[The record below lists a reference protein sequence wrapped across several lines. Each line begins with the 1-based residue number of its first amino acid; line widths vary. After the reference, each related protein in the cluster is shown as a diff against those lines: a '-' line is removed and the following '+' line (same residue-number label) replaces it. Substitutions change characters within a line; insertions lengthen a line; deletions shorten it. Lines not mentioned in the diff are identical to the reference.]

1 MLSLLSSKLSL
12 SNTAQESIEYSGIKT
27 VEIRHLSVILGD
39 KKILDD
45 IDLTLNRGEFTVL
58 LGPNGTGK
66 STLLKALTGELNA
79 KGEFSLFGQNRDSWP
94 ASLLAKHVGV
104 LPQSSSLSFNFMAK
118 EVIELGGI
126 GLTMSNHQLNGVV
139 TKNMRAT
146 DVEHL
151 GFRSYPTLSGG
162 EKQRV
167 HLARVLTQLEQSGKN
182 KILLLDEP
190 TSALDIHHQ
199 HTTLALARILAN
211 QGATVVAVLHD
222 LNLASQYADRI
233 VMLNQGKIEA
243 DDIPAK
249 VLKPEIIEAVYHHKV
264 DIIAHPTYGHPVV
277 IAC

>member
-1 MLSLLSSKLSL
+1 MLSRLGFSFSSATD
-12 SNTAQESIEYSGIKT
+12 NNEPIQYSGHKT
-27 VEIRHLSVILGD
+27 IEIGNLSVTLGD

-66 STLLKALTGELNA
+66 STLLNALTGEISA
-79 KGEFSLFGQNRDSWP
+79 KGEFRIFGRDRAQWP
-94 ASLLAKHVGV
+94 APLLAKHLGV

-126 GLTMSNHQLNGVV
+126 GLTMSNRQLADVV
-139 TKNMRAT
+139 NNHMRVT

-151 GFRSYPTLSGG
+151 GSRSYPTLSGG

-167 HLARVLTQLEQSGKN
+167 HLARVLTQLEQSGDN

-199 HTTLALARILAN
+199 HTTLTLARKLAN
-211 QGATVVAVLHD
+211 EGATVVAVLHD

-233 VMLNQGKIEA
+233 VILNQGKLA
-243 DDIPAK
+243 TDDIPSKA
-249 VLKPEIIEAVYHHKV
+249 LQPEIIEAVYHHKV

>member
-1 MLSLLSSKLSL
+1 MLSLLSSKFTS
-12 SNTAQESIEYSGIKT
+12 SNAAQESIEYSGIKT
-27 VEIRHLSVILGD
+27 VEIRHLSVTLGD
-39 KKILDD
+39 KTILDN
-45 IDLTLNRGEFTVL
+45 IDLTLNRAEFTVL

-66 STLLKALTGELNA
+66 STLLKALTGEIST
-79 KGEFSLFGQNRDSWP
+79 KGEFALFGQERDSWSAP
-94 ASLLAKHVGV
+94 LLAKHLGV

-126 GLTMSNHQLNGVV
+126 GLTMSNRQLEDVV
-139 TKNMRAT
+139 VKHMRET

-151 GFRSYPTLSGG
+151 RFRSYPTLSGG

-167 HLARVLTQLEQSGKN
+167 HLARVLTQLEQSDHN

-199 HTTLALARILAN
+199 HTTLALARKLAN

-222 LNLASQYADRI
+222 LNLAAQYADRI
-233 VMLNQGKIEA
+233 VILNQGKIAA

-249 VLKPEIIEAVYHHKV
+249 ALKPEIIEAVYHHKV

>member
-1 MLSLLSSKLSL
+1 MLSLLSSTKASQ
-12 SNTAQESIEYSGIKT
+12 NESSINYAGYPT
-27 VEIRHLSVILGD
+27 VEIRNLSVTLGN
-39 KKILDD
+39 KKVLDD

-79 KGEFSLFGQNRDSWP
+79 KGNFALFGKPRDQWNP
-94 ASLLAKHVGV
+94 SLLAKHLGV
-104 LPQSSSLSFNFMAK
+104 LPQSSSLSFNFMAQ

-126 GLTMSNHQLNGVV
+126 GLTMPNSELEHVV
-139 TKNMRAT
+139 KGNMRQT

-151 GFRSYPTLSGG
+151 GSRSYPTLSGG

-167 HLARVLTQLEQSGKN
+167 HLARVLTQLEQSGDN

-199 HTTLALARILAN
+199 HTTLALAKDLAN
-211 QGATVVAVLHD
+211 KGATVVAVLHD
-222 LNLASQYADRI
+222 LNLAAQYADRI
-233 VMLNQGKIEA
+233 VILNQGKIVADAQPSEA
-243 DDIPAK
+243 LQPDT
-249 VLKPEIIEAVYHHKV
+249 IEAVYHHKV
-264 DIIAHPTYGHPVV
+264 DIIPHPTYGHPVV

>member
-1 MLSLLSSKLSL
+1 MLSRLGFNFSSSTD
-12 SNTAQESIEYSGIKT
+12 SIESIQYSGQKT
-27 VEIRHLSVILGD
+27 IEIQDLSVTLGD

-45 IDLTLNRGEFTVL
+45 IDLTLHRGEFTVL

-66 STLLKALTGELNA
+66 STLLNALTGEISA
-79 KGEFSLFGQNRDSWP
+79 QGEFRIFGQHRAQWP
-94 ASLLAKHVGV
+94 APILAKHLGV

-118 EVIELGGI
+118 EVVALGGI
-126 GLTMSNHQLNGVV
+126 GLTMSNLQLEDVV
-139 TKNMRAT
+139 THHMRVT

-151 GFRSYPTLSGG
+151 SSRSYPTLSGG

-167 HLARVLTQLEQSGKN
+167 HLARVLTQLEQSGQN

-199 HTTLALARILAN
+199 HTTLTLARQFAN

-233 VMLNQGKIEA
+233 VILNQGKIAA
-243 DDIPAK
+243 DDIPSKA
-249 VLKPEIIEAVYHHKV
+249 LQPEIIEAVYQHKV

>member
-1 MLSLLSSKLSL
+1 MLSLLSSKWSHSTSL
-12 SNTAQESIEYSGIKT
+12 NQTIAYQGNNT
-27 VEIRHLSVILGD
+27 VEIRNLSVTLGN
-39 KKILDD
+39 KNILDD
-45 IDLTLNRGEFTVL
+45 ISLTLHRGEFTVL

-66 STLLKALTGELNA
+66 STLLKALTGELDA
-79 KGEFSLFGQNRDSWP
+79 KGEFSLFGQNRDSWS
-94 ASLLAKHVGV
+94 ASLLAKHLGV

-126 GLTMSNHQLNGVV
+126 GLTMSNRQLEEVIV
-139 TKNMRAT
+139 KHMRET
-146 DVEHL
+146 DVEQL
-151 GFRSYPTLSGG
+151 SFRSYPTLSGG

-167 HLARVLTQLEQSGKN
+167 HLARVLTQLEQSGSN

-199 HTTLALARILAN
+199 HTTLALARKLAN
-211 QGATVVAVLHD
+211 EGATVVAVLHD
-222 LNLASQYADRI
+222 LNLAAQYADRI
-233 VMLNQGKIEA
+233 VILSQGKIAA

-249 VLKPEIIEAVYHHKV
+249 ALKPEIIEAVYHHKV

>member
-1 MLSLLSSKLSL
+1 MLSLLSSKFNS

-27 VEIRHLSVILGD
+27 VEIRHLSVTLGD
-39 KKILDD
+39 QKILDD

-66 STLLKALTGELNA
+66 STLLKALTGEIDT
-79 KGEFSLFGQNRDSWP
+79 KGEFALFGQSRDSWSAP
-94 ASLLAKHVGV
+94 LLAKHLGV

-126 GLTMSNHQLNGVV
+126 GLTMSNRQLEDVV
-139 TKNMRAT
+139 AKHMRET
-146 DVEHL
+146 DIEHL
-151 GFRSYPTLSGG
+151 RFRSYPTLSGG

-167 HLARVLTQLEQSGKN
+167 HLARVLTQLEQSEHN

-199 HTTLALARILAN
+199 HTTLALARKLAN
-211 QGATVVAVLHD
+211 EGATVVAVLHD
-222 LNLASQYADRI
+222 LNLAAQYADRI
-233 VMLNQGKIEA
+233 VILNKGNIAA

-249 VLKPEIIEAVYHHKV
+249 ALKPEIIEAVYHHKV
-264 DIIAHPTYGHPVV
+264 DIIAHPTHGHPVV
-277 IAC
+277 IAK